1 MAYNAI
7 GGFPAQVL
15 PLSRK
20 NKSWRK
26 KCVDF
31 GDNHSML
38 HYNLIRKSVF
48 SMKINYDLLNGKIHM
63 NDFKLLL
70 NPYNIDASFIPDN
83 IQHYPVIN
91 SKLEVLHGE
100 EKDRNFDYRV
110 IVTNPSAI
118 SEIEEEKNAQI
129 NARMQQLIMDS
140 SQSEEEFMQEA
151 EKLNDYFQYS
161 YQDKREMQANFLL
174 NHYVKELDVNHLFH
188 AGFEDAYTVGEEL
201 YLIDIVGGEP
211 HIEKLDPMKVR
222 VIRSGYDHEIENADM
237 IIIED
242 YWSPGR
248 VVDTYYDQLT
258 KKDIEAIENAPDH
271 MEGSYA
277 DAMDNIDPRYG
288 FVPNLSLDWTAGD
301 SYINPNS
308 LFDEV
313 ADTSLLP
320 YDINGNVRVLRVFWK
335 SKRKIKKVKSY
346 DPETGEEQFDFYDE
360 TYHCKPEL
368 GEEEEIYW
376 INQAWGGTKIGSD
389 IYVDM
394 GPRPIQYNRMS
405 NPSKCHFGII
415 GSIYAINGNKPFSLV
430 DIMKPYAYL
439 YDVIQDRLNKT
450 LAKNMG
456 KAIRL
461 DFAKVPKG
469 WTVDK
474 WMYYLSSHGIAVE
487 NSYNEGDKGRAT
499 GVLAGSMNNAT
510 NGVID
515 ASLGNEIQQYIS
527 LLEWISSKIGDLAG
541 ISRQREGQISNRE
554 TVGGVERATLQSAHS
569 TEWLFYMH
577 ESVKKRVLEC
587 LLETAKICLKGRK
600 KKFEYILPDGFKQ
613 IIEID
618 GDLFAD
624 CDLGIM
630 VDNSYGSQRLS
641 QNLES
646 LAQAALQTQI
656 LDFSTIMKIY
666 SSMSLAE
673 KQRTVEL
680 NERKIKEQ
688 QQQQFQQQMQMQ
700 QQELQQRAEA
710 EKAKLDRE
718 YQMHQ
723 EKLENNLLVA
733 QINSEAE
740 KLRMSILNHDN
751 DEANTIERE
760 KMAEASRQFDAKLKL
775 EEKKQE
781 ADTRIKEKQLD
792 LKK

>member
-222 VIRSGYDHEIENADM
+222 VIRSGYDHAIENADM

-248 VVDTYYDQLT
+248 VIDTYYDQLT

-277 DAMDNIDPRYG
+277 DSMDNIDPRYG
-288 FVPNLSLDWTAGD
+288 FVPNLSLGWTAGD

-313 ADTSLLP
+313 EDTSLLP

-360 TYHCKPEL
+360 TYHCKSEL

-624 CDLGIM
+624 CDFGIM

>member
-313 ADTSLLP
+313 EDTSLLP